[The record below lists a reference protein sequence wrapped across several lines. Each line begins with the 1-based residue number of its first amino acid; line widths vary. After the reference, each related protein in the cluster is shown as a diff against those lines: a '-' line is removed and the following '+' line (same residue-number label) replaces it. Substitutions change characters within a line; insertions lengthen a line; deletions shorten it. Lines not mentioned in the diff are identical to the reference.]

1 MTIVA
6 KELPKGTLC
15 QHSAFEKM
23 SLEVSG
29 NLCVHKTYPD
39 PCPGLI
45 LHDFG
50 RSEDIIFHDSEGSMN
65 FVCMPQPAGDSSDT
79 QSALGDQ

>member
-1 MTIVA
+1 MLEKHINIFMTLVA
-6 KELPKGTLC
+6 KELPKGNLC
-15 QHSAFEKM
+15 KHSASKKM

-45 LHDFG
+45 FHDFG
-50 RSEDIIFHDSEGSMN
+50 RSEDLIFHDFEGSMN
-65 FVCMPQPAGDSSDT
+65 SVYAPACGGF
-79 QSALGDQ
+79 Q